1 MRVKVVTLPAGNA
14 NSNLTHTMSL
24 TEIAAALTEAGC
36 TVSIWQDRRVY
47 VRSTPCGGRGDY
59 GYCVSA
65 DDVRDITDGITR
77 RSGEICSILSAT
89 VAA

>member
-1 MRVKVVTLPAGNA
+1 
-14 NSNLTHTMSL
+14 MSI

-47 VRSTPCGGRGDY
+47 VRATPSGGRGDY
-59 GYCVSA
+59 GYCVAA
-65 DDVRDITDGITR
+65 DDVRDITAGITR
-77 RSGEICSILSAT
+77 RSGEICAILRSAT

>member
-1 MRVKVVTLPAGNA
+1 
-14 NSNLTHTMSL
+14 MSL

-65 DDVRDITDGITR
+65 DDVRDITAGITR